1 MEFIKK
7 NIWIILVSALILT
20 NVSSIAYFLI
30 NPITEEKII
39 YEEKTLEEAK
49 AKTINVEIKGYVQK
63 PGVYSL
69 EENSTVNDLINISG
83 GLKKIATTKN
93 LNLSKKLIDE
103 ALVIVSSKNSLNNKT
118 CTCEQTKLEDKTI
131 SYAEVED
138 KSYAEVETNET
149 KPTDKNEP
157 ASEKVNINTASIT
170 ELETIPGIGESKAK
184 KIIEYR
190 TKENF
195 KTIEDIKNVSGIGD
209 SVFEKIKDYI
219 TV

>member
-83 GLKKIATTKN
+83 GLKKNGTTKN

-118 CTCEQTKLEDKTI
+118 CICEQNNLEDKTI

-138 KSYAEVETNET
+138 KSYAEVETHET
-149 KPTDKNEP
+149 KPSDKTEP

-170 ELETIPGIGESKAK
+170 ELETVPGIGESKAK